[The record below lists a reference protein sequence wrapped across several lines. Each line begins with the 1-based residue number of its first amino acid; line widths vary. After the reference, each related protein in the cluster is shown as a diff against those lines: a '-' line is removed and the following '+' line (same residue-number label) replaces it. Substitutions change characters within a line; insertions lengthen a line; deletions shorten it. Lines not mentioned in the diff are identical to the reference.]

1 MNDESMRQ
9 DPEAAR
15 DDLYLRLEAELA
27 FGVDRIAR
35 ASTGAEALEGASVLA
50 DLEEKARA
58 CRACPLCEERNKV
71 VFGVGNPRAEL
82 MFVGEAPGV
91 DEDRVG
97 EPFVG
102 RAGQLLTRMIQA
114 MGQSRETVY
123 IANVVKCHPRGN
135 RTPGPREIEACRP
148 FLEAQIRTISPRV
161 IVALG
166 APASQ
171 TLLNRG
177 EGISTLR
184 GHAYPYDKVKGVTLV
199 PTFHPAYLLRNE
211 SEKNKAWEDLQRAMA
226 ILEQDAE

>member
-1 MNDESMRQ
+1 MNDETRPE

-15 DDLYLRLEAELA
+15 DALYLRLEAELA
-27 FGVDRIAR
+27 FGVDRIR
-35 ASTGAEALEGASVLA
+35 HSASETEDDGVSSILAALE
-50 DLEEKARA
+50 EQARA

-71 VFGVGNPRAEL
+71 VFGTGDPGARL
-82 MFVGEAPGV
+82 MFVGEAPGK

-114 MGQSRETVY
+114 MGRTREDVY

-148 FLEAQIRTISPRV
+148 LLEAQIRTISPKV

-184 GHAYPYDKVKGVTLV
+184 GHAYPYGKLEGVTLI

-211 SEKNKAWEDLQRAMA
+211 SEKKKAWEDLKRAMA
-226 ILEQDAE
+226 VLKGDR